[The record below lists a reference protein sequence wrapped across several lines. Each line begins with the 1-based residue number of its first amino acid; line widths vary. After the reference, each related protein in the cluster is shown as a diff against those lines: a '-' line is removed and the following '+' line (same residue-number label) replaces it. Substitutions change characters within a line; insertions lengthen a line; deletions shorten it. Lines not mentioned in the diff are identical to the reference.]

1 MKKLG
6 LIGGI
11 GPESTIEYYRSIEY
25 GVQKKSGQ
33 NFFPNI
39 TIESLNVF
47 DVLNLCKKQDY
58 DGLTDY
64 LLNGINQLSAAGVQ
78 YAALT
83 GITTHIV
90 FDALSKVSPVPLVS
104 MVDTASEFAKAHRYR
119 KVCLLGTL
127 PTMNGTFFS
136 NLSNLKVSKS
146 LHRMRQRKSILVE
159 KLKQNWNLGKLY
171 LILKTT
177 FEQLQNESFKM
188 RTLTQSYLDAQN
200 SH

>member
-78 YAALT
+78 YAGSNRNHNTYCFLR
-83 GITTHIV
+83 H
-90 FDALSKVSPVPLVS
+90 
-104 MVDTASEFAKAHRYR
+104 YR
-119 KVCLLGTL
+119 KYLLYRL
-127 PTMNGTFFS
+127 
-136 NLSNLKVSKS
+136 
-146 LHRMRQRKSILVE
+146 LV
-159 KLKQNWNLGKLY
+159 W
-171 LILKTT
+171 
-177 FEQLQNESFKM
+177 
-188 RTLTQSYLDAQN
+188 
-200 SH
+200 